1 MARRKS
7 RTEGAFETTLA
18 KNLRSDERHQL
29 NVRGGGWSVTS
40 SKYKENHKGKTIVAP
55 LKTKENEKM

>member
-29 NVRGGGWSVTS
+29 NVRGWGSVTS